1 MEEKINPL
9 WENRDKK
16 IQEFEL
22 GIARD
27 GIEYLKKINKQI
39 NNRVKEKNFKT
50 KSYIE
55 MQKQQLGESEN
66 GEKN

>member
-22 GIARD
+22 GITRD